1 MMRQTTIFHLALPL
15 CAFAG
20 LSCGTLAWS
29 DEFGPG
35 TKAGVVRSPLIR
47 EASGIVAS
55 RKNADVLWV
64 HNDSGYPPHLYAI
77 DTQGNLLGA
86 CPVIAARARDW
97 EDIAIG
103 PGPDPNQ
110 QYLYIG
116 DIGDNE
122 SKYPSVWVYR
132 VPEPDIDAGKPFGE
146 MHIGPAE
153 ALELTYPDGPRDAE
167 TLLVDPLNGDIY
179 IIAKRSF
186 FCRVYRARF
195 PDSPEG
201 PVVLERVAV
210 LPWGFATG
218 GDVSPDGR
226 RVIVRSPFNAALWI
240 RPDGE
245 PLWKA
250 FGGKQIG
257 IPLRMEPQGEAISFD
272 SRGEGYF
279 TISEGLNQ
287 PLYYFP
293 LASRADEE
301 LSDNSTSHA
310 DPAR

>member
-1 MMRQTTIFHLALPL
+1 MGQSTAFHLTLLL

-20 LSCGTLAWS
+20 LSCGMLAWS
-29 DEFGPG
+29 DEFAPG
-35 TKAGVVRSPLIR
+35 IEVGIVRSPLIR

-64 HNDSGYPPHLYAI
+64 HNDSGYPAHLYAI
-77 DTQGNLLGA
+77 DTQGNLIGT
-86 CPVIAARARDW
+86 CPVIGAHARDW

-110 QYLYIG
+110 HYLYVG
-116 DIGDNE
+116 DIGDNA
-122 SKYPSVWVYR
+122 SRYPSVWVYR
-132 VPEPDIDAGKPFGE
+132 VREPDIDPTKPFDA
-146 MHIGPAE
+146 MPIGPTE

-167 TLLVDPLNGDIY
+167 TLLVDPLNGDLY

-186 FCRVYRARF
+186 FCRVYQARF
-195 PDSPEG
+195 PESPDG
-201 PVVLERVAV
+201 PVTLERVTA

-226 RVIVRSPFNAALWI
+226 RVIVRSPFNASLWI

-250 FGGKQIG
+250 FEGKQIG
-257 IPLRMEPQGEAISFD
+257 IPLRMEPQGEALGFD

-279 TISEGLNQ
+279 TISEGTNQ
-287 PLYYFP
+287 PLYYFA

-301 LSDNSTSHA
+301 LSDNATAHTESV
-310 DPAR
+310 R